1 MYTSKREKK
10 KAVTPLASCTIP
22 DGTEKGTEEGKELG
36 MYLLVVAGFGPIETR
51 QDHVFCLVAHPD
63 SLLQGDFGEDAGGLQ
78 DVPLRHRLRRA
89 GEVPVGAV
97 VGALMA
103 ALGTHSRQV

>member
-1 MYTSKREKK
+1 M
-10 KAVTPLASCTIP
+10 PLASRTIP
-22 DGTEKGTEEGKELG
+22 DVTEKGRELG
-36 MYLLVVAGFGPIETR
+36 MHLLVVAGFGPIETR

-63 SLLQGDFGEDAGGLQ
+63 SLLQRDFGEDARGLQ
-78 DVPLRHRLRRA
+78 DVPLGHRLCRA

-103 ALGTHSRQV
+103 ALGTDSRQV